1 MLRFAAVLAFALLV
15 PLMAWA
21 VCTDCA
27 GKSDH
32 GTGCSC
38 SVFKRYDGEAQLRGI
53 TITFKA
59 ESDCAS
65 GFMLLIR
72 NDRMRK
78 LAEIP
83 LAGPHHGE
91 QTLSFDLDSVAPA
104 RSVRMAVLVNQTQ
117 KDVKISYLKIV
128 GQLTDGEFT
137 YFEKACPGVV
147 IGNGGCPRMALYE
160 GR

>member
-1 MLRFAAVLAFALLV
+1 MLRFAAALALALLV

-27 GKSDH
+27 GKDDH
-32 GTGCSC
+32 GTGCAC
-38 SVFKRYDGEAQLRGI
+38 SDFKRYDGEEQLRGF

-59 ESDCAS
+59 ESDCAT
-65 GFMLLIR
+65 GFVLLIR

-78 LAEIP
+78 IAEIP

-91 QTLSFDLDSVAPA
+91 QTLDFDLASAAPA
-104 RSVRMAVLVNQTQ
+104 SSVRMAVLVNQTQ

-128 GQLTDGEFT
+128 GHFTDGDFT

-147 IGNGGCPRMALYE
+147 IGNGGCPRMALYA
-160 GR
+160 GK